1 MDTKKGKSVTAVVAN
16 MDGEIFDLEGFAAV
30 GSLGQSLIVLKESET
45 IPIPYGGELMF
56 LPDRVPILYNME
68 KGCFEA
74 RKEHP
79 DFPGEQILP
88 VAVFNSPGYVNTFTA
103 AYEEKR
109 GASLLP
115 LFSYG
120 AAGFLNGDFRS
131 GLIHID
137 TEPRQDLRHMSHEK
151 IMEGVQSVNK
161 LMPKNRL
168 RGHIEKCAL
177 EYGCPAA
184 KNFFLGRYEA
194 PLPTS
199 GSCNA
204 RCAGCISLQKDT
216 AISSPQDR
224 ISFTPTPEEIAQIA
238 VHHIQKVK
246 KSIVSFGQGCEGDP
260 LMAAHVIEPALK
272 KIRSI
277 TKDGTINMN
286 TNASKPDFLEGLL
299 DAGLDS
305 IRVSINSFR
314 RLSYHAYFR
323 PVSYSFEDVVKSI
336 DMAARKGKFISINY
350 LNCPGITD
358 TTEELGALLEFL
370 DHHTV
375 HFIQW
380 RNLNFDPKKYYE
392 IMEKAGGIGEPI
404 GVSRFIQLIKKR
416 YPDLRHGY
424 FNPSKETFSV

>member
-1 MDTKKGKSVTAVVAN
+1 MDNKKETPITAVVAN

-30 GSLGQSLIVLKESET
+30 GSLGESLNVLTESET
-45 IPIPYGGELMF
+45 IPIPHGGELMF
-56 LPDRVPILYNME
+56 LPDRIPILYNM
-68 KGCFEA
+68 KNGCFET

-79 DFPGEQILP
+79 DVPGEQIFP

-120 AAGFLNGDFRS
+120 AAGFFNGDFMS
-131 GLIHID
+131 ALIHID
-137 TEPRQDLRHMSHEK
+137 TEPRQDLRYMGHEK
-151 IMEGVQSVNK
+151 IIDGVQKLNS
-161 LMPKNRL
+161 LMPENRL
-168 RGHIEKCAL
+168 REHIEKCAL

-216 AISSPQDR
+216 VISSPQDR
-224 ISFTPTPEEIAQIA
+224 ISFTPTPDEIAQIA

-286 TNASKPDFLEGLL
+286 TNASKPDVIEGLL

-305 IRVSINSFR
+305 IRVSMNSFR
-314 RLSYHAYFR
+314 RSSYHAYFR
-323 PVSYSFEDVVKSI
+323 PVSYSFEDVLESVDI
-336 DMAARKGKFISINY
+336 AAKKGKFISINY

-358 TTEELGALLEFL
+358 TPEEVEALLEFL
-370 DHHTV
+370 DHHNV
-375 HFIQW
+375 HLIQW

-392 IMEKAGGIGEPI
+392 IMEKAGGIGEPM
-404 GVSRFIQLIKKR
+404 GMSRFIQFIKKR
-416 YPDLRHGY
+416 YPVLRHGY
-424 FNPSKETFSV
+424 FNPPKETFSV